1 MRPCEH
7 FKKKIDSHSH
17 LNPQDLTLNSQ
28 NKLSRTESRLENQVL
43 SFKTKVLSQEI
54 KWTNCHLTNL
64 WSYDQI
70 HHGTHHFLSW
80 STHIILLSF
89 VMKQN
94 LHFQNASSHKEPVKR
109 PTKFPAHSVLLKQK
123 CKTFG
128 CRPQSKNNFSKIQQT
143 KPFAGPFLL
152 PKNFN

>member
-54 KWTNCHLTNL
+54 KWTNCHLTISLELGSNSSWNTPHSFMKYTHCPAFFCDETKFALSKRILTQRASQTANKIPCSFCAFETKMQNL
-64 WSYDQI
+64 W
-70 HHGTHHFLSW
+70 L
-80 STHIILLSF
+80 
-89 VMKQN
+89 
-94 LHFQNASSHKEPVKR
+94 
-109 PTKFPAHSVLLKQK
+109 
-123 CKTFG
+123 
-128 CRPQSKNNFSKIQQT
+128 
-143 KPFAGPFLL
+143 
-152 PKNFN
+152 